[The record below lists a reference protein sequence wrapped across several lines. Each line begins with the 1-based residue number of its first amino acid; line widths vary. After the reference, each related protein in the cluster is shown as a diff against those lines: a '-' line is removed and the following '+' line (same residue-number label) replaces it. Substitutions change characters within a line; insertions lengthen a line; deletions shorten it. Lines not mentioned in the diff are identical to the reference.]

1 MGPGCEIQ
9 CNTCGQLKGKPTE
22 GNGSPIPM
30 LLPCSAGGDPNL
42 IQSLPWG
49 QAQLRGGGG
58 AGEMGCRTV
67 VPDSRHRCG
76 IRAPPGG
83 VCQKCQAQAR
93 GPLDLRQSP
102 AALYQ
107 YQDPGGDEQA

>member
-58 AGEMGCRTV
+58 GQGRWGVELWSQIAATDV
-67 VPDSRHRCG
+67 VSGRHLVACVRNV
-76 IRAPPGG
+76 RPRLA
-83 VCQKCQAQAR
+83 
-93 GPLDLRQSP
+93 
-102 AALYQ
+102 
-107 YQDPGGDEQA
+107 DPWT